1 MTALR
6 QRYIPD
12 EEDVDGEEGAG
23 DMVIQGI
30 TVEIINKKGLIEE
43 QRWVVVWMDVIFS
56 NIMTSF
62 L

>member
-43 QRWVVVWMDVIFS
+43 QRWVVVS
-56 NIMTSF
+56 NRCYF
-62 L
+62 

>member
-12 EEDVDGEEGAG
+12 KEDVDGEEGAG

-43 QRWVVVWMDVIFS
+43 QRWVVVVKTVIFS
-56 NIMTSF
+56 NVMTS
-62 L
+62 LL